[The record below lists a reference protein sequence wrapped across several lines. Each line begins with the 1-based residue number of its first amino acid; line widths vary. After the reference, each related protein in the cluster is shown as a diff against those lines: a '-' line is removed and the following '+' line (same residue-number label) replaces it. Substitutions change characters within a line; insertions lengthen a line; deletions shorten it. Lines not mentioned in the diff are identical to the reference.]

1 MKKYIR
7 FFAVPAA
14 AVLVCSLAG
23 CSGTE
28 IKDELVSRIEGETQE
43 EQPAVTATPT
53 PAPTATPIPPT
64 ATPVPTSTPAPRRI
78 GTKTPQSKYVYL
90 TNGLPEA
97 LREVYLRGSGD
108 GDWGKNMIP
117 VESTVKASEKVQM
130 CYTPSDTGGGFYDLK
145 VVDKKGNSYAIYEIN
160 IGDFEEGTVRV
171 EGDSAYLSYISL
183 STGDETR
190 AEYSETLAQNYD
202 TDGSSDNHEGD
213 YNYGYYDDYG
223 NWVTYDYTNS
233 SSGSTSSS
241 STVGDYNYG
250 YYDDYGNWVEYD
262 YSGSSSGGMGTGTVI
277 SDSHEGDYNYGYYDD
292 YGNWVSY
299 Y

>member
-1 MKKYIR
+1 MKKYIKV
-7 FFAVPAA
+7 FAVSAA
-14 AVLVCSLAG
+14 AALACSMAG

-43 EQPAVTATPT
+43 EQPAVTSTPT
-53 PAPTATPIPPT
+53 PAPTATPIPAT

-90 TNGLPEA
+90 TNGLTEA
-97 LREVYLRGSGD
+97 LREVYLRGSGEE
-108 GDWGKNMIP
+108 DWGKNMIP

-130 CYTPSDTGGGFYDLK
+130 CYTPSDTGGGLYDLK

-160 IGDFEEGTVRV
+160 VGDFEEGTVRV
-171 EGDSAYLSYISL
+171 ENDSAYLSYISL

-202 TDGSSDNHEGD
+202 VSGSSDNHEGD

-223 NWVTYDYTNS
+223 NWVAYDYS
-233 SSGSTSSS
+233 SSSSS
-241 STVGDYNYG
+241 SSNSTVGDYNYG
-250 YYDDYGNWVEYD
+250 YYDDYGNWVSYYDNSGSTDYSSSDTTDYTGVDYGTGVALGEYD
-262 YSGSSSGGMGTGTVI
+262 
-277 SDSHEGDYNYGYYDD
+277 EN
-292 YGNWVSY
+292 GNWISY

>member
-1 MKKYIR
+1 MKKYLR
-7 FFAVPAA
+7 VFAVPAA
-14 AVLVCSLAG
+14 VVLVCSLAG
-23 CSGTE
+23 CSGTQ
-28 IKDELVSRIEGETQE
+28 IKDELVSRIEGESQE
-43 EQPAVTATPT
+43 EQPAVTSTPT
-53 PAPTATPIPPT
+53 PAPTATPIPAT

-90 TNGLPEA
+90 TNGLAEA

-108 GDWGKNMIP
+108 EDWGKNMIP

-130 CYTPSDTGGGFYDLK
+130 CYTPSDIGGGFYDLK

-171 EGDSAYLSYISL
+171 EDDSAYLSYISL

-202 TDGSSDNHEGD
+202 NGGSSDSHEGD

-223 NWVTYDYTNS
+223 NWVAYDYSGSSS
-233 SSGSTSSS
+233 SSGGDSHE
-241 STVGDYNYG
+241 GDYNYG
-250 YYDDYGNWVEYD
+250 YYDDYGNWVAYD
-262 YSGSSSGGMGTGTVI
+262 YSGSSSSGMGTGTVL

>member
-1 MKKYIR
+1 MKKNIKV
-7 FFAVPAA
+7 FAVSAA
-14 AVLVCSLAG
+14 AALACLTAG

-43 EQPAVTATPT
+43 EEPATTPVPT
-53 PAPTATPIPPT
+53 PAPTTTPIPAT

-90 TNGLPEA
+90 TNGLAEA

-108 GDWGKNMIP
+108 ADWGKNMIP

-130 CYTPSDTGGGFYDLK
+130 CYTPTDSGGGFYDLK

-171 EGDSAYLSYISL
+171 ENDSAYLSYISL

-202 TDGSSDNHEGD
+202 GSGSDNHEGD

-223 NWVTYDYTNS
+223 NWITYDYTDSSS
-233 SSGSTSSS
+233 SSGTSTD

-250 YYDDYGNWVEYD
+250 YYDDYGNWVSYYD
-262 YSGSSSGGMGTGTVI
+262 NSGSSGSSDYSSESYGTGVALG
-277 SDSHEGDYNYGYYDD
+277 EYDE
-292 YGNWVSY
+292 YGNWISY